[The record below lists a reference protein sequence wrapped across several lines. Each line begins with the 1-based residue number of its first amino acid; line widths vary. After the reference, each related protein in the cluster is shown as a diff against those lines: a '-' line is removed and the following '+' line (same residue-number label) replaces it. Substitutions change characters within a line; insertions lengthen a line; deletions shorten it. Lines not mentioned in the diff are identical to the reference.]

1 MKRKGNL
8 YNNICDISNIYNVYK
23 DLRKSVNNKKEV
35 LDFKVNLHSNICNL
49 SKELYNKKYIVER
62 YNIFL
67 IREPKYRLI
76 MSERFKDKLINHLVS
91 RYILDVLDNS
101 LISTNVATRKGKG
114 GSYAFDKL
122 IKYINELRKLEKK
135 IYVLKID
142 ISKYFYNIDHD
153 ILKDK
158 LRRKIKDSD
167 ALDIIYKIIDSTNC
181 DYVNERIENV
191 KSLEIDRVRLRN
203 NRCCDCDYLISEI
216 RGIPCYK
223 FGKGLSIG
231 NMTSQ
236 ILAIFYLSD
245 IDHYIKE
252 VLRYKYYIRY
262 MDDLVIL
269 DCDKKRLIRD
279 FEVIRCLLEKEK
291 LCINSKSKIYCLDSG
306 FSFLGYKFCLCNGK
320 LLIRYN
326 NSTIKRI
333 RKSLRGKK
341 KNNYSLYYKSI
352 RSYKGYFSKSN
363 SNLKKDLMV
372 VERSMY
378 DKYSNLKKDYKKF
391 LIFVK
396 SGMFYYTYDEDSLI
410 MNYIFDYKIING
422 KVGFPVK
429 NMEYK
434 IKRKLETFGIS
445 YVVLDGN
452 EVSSFALDGD
462 GYVRYLGEAYDK
474 YEKDKCFERIIGY
487 VNRYLSKSNDN
498 YFKLESMLIDMVNN

>member
-8 YNNICDISNIYNVYK
+8 YNNICDISNIYNVYM
-23 DLRKSVNNKKEV
+23 DLRKSVKNKKEV
-35 LDFKVNLHSNICNL
+35 LDFEINLHSKIFNI
-49 SKELYNKKYIVER
+49 SRELYNKKYKVGK
-62 YNIFL
+62 YKIFF

-142 ISKYFYNIDHD
+142 INKYFYNIDHD
-153 ILKDK
+153 ILKEK

-181 DYVNERIENV
+181 KYINEDIERIKNE
-191 KSLEIDRVRLRN
+191 EIKKVAN
-203 NRCCDCDYLISEI
+203 YSNSDYLIKEI
-216 RGIPCYK
+216 KNIPNYK
-223 FGKGLSIG
+223 FGKGLPIG

-236 ILAIFYLSD
+236 FLAIFYLSD
-245 IDHYIKE
+245 LDYYIKE
-252 VLRYKYYIRY
+252 VLGYKYYIRY

-269 DCDKKRLIRD
+269 SFDKKKIIND
-279 FEVIRCLLEKEK
+279 FKLLKERIEKEK
-291 LCINSKSKIYCLDSG
+291 LNINNKSKIYCLDSG
-306 FSFLGYKFCLCNGK
+306 FSFLGYKFCLCNGR

-352 RSYKGYFSKSN
+352 RSYRGYFSKSN
-363 SNLKKDLMV
+363 SELKKELVV
-372 VERSMY
+372 VEKSIF
-378 DKYSNLKKDYKKF
+378 DKYINLKKDYKKF
-391 LIFVK
+391 LVFIK
-396 SGMFYYTYDEDSLI
+396 SGLFYYTYDEDSLI

-422 KVGFPVK
+422 RVGFPVK

-434 IKRKLETFGIS
+434 IKRKLETFNIS

-452 EVSSFALDGD
+452 EVIKIDYNSDN
-462 GYVRYLGEAYDK
+462 YVKYLGEAYDK
-474 YEKDKCFERIIGY
+474 YEKDECLKRINEY
-487 VNRYLSKSNDN
+487 VMRYVSESDDN
-498 YFKLESMLIDMVNN
+498 YFKLEGMLRDMVS

>member
-35 LDFKVNLHSNICNL
+35 LDFEIGLHSNICNL
-49 SKELYNKKYIVER
+49 SKELYNKKYTVGR

-142 ISKYFYNIDHD
+142 INKYFYNIDHD
-153 ILKDK
+153 ILKEK

-181 DYVNERIENV
+181 KYINEDIERIKEEEIKKV
-191 KSLEIDRVRLRN
+191 KNYGNS
-203 NRCCDCDYLISEI
+203 DYLIKEI
-216 RGIPCYK
+216 KNIPNYK
-223 FGKGLSIG
+223 FGKGLPIG

-236 ILAIFYLSD
+236 FLAIFYLSD
-245 IDHYIKE
+245 LDYYIKE
-252 VLRYKYYIRY
+252 VLGYKYYIRY

-269 DCDKKRLIRD
+269 SHDKKKIIND
-279 FEVIRCLLEKEK
+279 FKLLKERIEKEK
-291 LCINSKSKIYCLDSG
+291 LNINNKSKIYCLDSG
-306 FSFLGYKFCLCNGK
+306 FSFLGYKFCLCNGR

-352 RSYKGYFSKSN
+352 RSYRGYFSKSN
-363 SNLKKDLMV
+363 SELKKELVV
-372 VERSMY
+372 VEKSIF
-378 DKYSNLKKDYKKF
+378 DKYINLKKDYKKF
-391 LIFVK
+391 LVFIK
-396 SGMFYYTYDEDSLI
+396 SGLFYYTYDEDSLI

-422 KVGFPVK
+422 RVGFPVK

-434 IKRKLETFGIS
+434 IKRKLETFNIS

-452 EVSSFALDGD
+452 EVIKIDYNSDN
-462 GYVRYLGEAYDK
+462 YVKYLGEAYDK
-474 YEKDKCFERIIGY
+474 YEKDECLKRINEY
-487 VNRYLSKSNDN
+487 VMRYVSESDDN
-498 YFKLESMLIDMVNN
+498 YFKLEGMLRDMVS